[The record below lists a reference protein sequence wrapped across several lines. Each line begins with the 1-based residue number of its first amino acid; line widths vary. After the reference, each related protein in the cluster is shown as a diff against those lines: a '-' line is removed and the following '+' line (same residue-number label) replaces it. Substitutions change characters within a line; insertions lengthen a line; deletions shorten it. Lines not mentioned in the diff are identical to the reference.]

1 MRRAGLRP
9 RPGARSEG
17 HPARRERSLPL
28 SADGAG
34 GESSR
39 AGSGSRRLSGPRHA
53 PLYQRRCPAD
63 RDRRRSQGGPDPT
76 SGVPGAMGGDHRGDG
91 RPGGKALRRSR
102 TGQGPVGPG
111 RQNREGRLG
120 CLGKR
125 PRGRG
130 ALLHGGGAGVLDG
143 EGRLVQERGRIH
155 ILVNNAGI
163 ARDSLLMRMKPDDW
177 ESVIATNV
185 NGLYY
190 CSQAVLLPMIRQRG
204 GRIINMSSVVGL
216 TGNPG
221 QANYAA
227 SKAAILGFTKALAR
241 EVASRQITV
250 NAIAPGYIETDM
262 TRNIS
267 EDARKALFDSLPMK
281 RIGRPED
288 VAATGRVL
296 PSGGGG

>member
-1 MRRAGLRP
+1 LSEWNGKVALVTGGTRGIGRAIAKALAKVGVDVSITGRDTG
-9 RPGARSEG
+9 RVKEAASE
-17 HPARRERSLPL
+17 
-28 SADGAG
+28 
-34 GESSR
+34 
-39 AGSGSRRLSGPRHA
+39 LSGEA
-53 PLYQRRCPAD
+53 
-63 RDRRRSQGGPDPT
+63 
-76 SGVPGAMGGDHRGDG
+76 
-91 RPGGKALRRSR
+91 
-102 TGQGPVGPG
+102 G
-111 RQNREGRLG
+111 RQVSGITMDVASREAVDAAV
-120 CLGKR
+120 KT
-125 PRGRG
+125 
-130 ALLHGGGAGVLDG
+130 LL
-143 EGRLVQERGRIH
+143 QERGRID

-163 ARDSLLMRMKPDDW
+163 TRDNLLMRMKPDEW

-190 CSQAVLLPMIRQRG
+190 CSQAVLRPMIRERA

-262 TRNIS
+262 TREIS
-267 EDARKALFDSLPMK
+267 EDARKLLFGAIPMQ

-288 VAATGRVL
+288 VASAALYLASEGAGYVTGQVL
-296 PSGGGG
+296 QVNGGLYM

>member
-1 MRRAGLRP
+1 MSEWEGKVALVTGGTRGIGRAIAAAFSNLGVEVAITGRDAARAAEAAQELSREAP
-9 RPGARSEG
+9 RAVKGVAM
-17 HPARRERSLPL
+17 
-28 SADGAG
+28 DV
-34 GESSR
+34 
-39 AGSGSRRLSGPRHA
+39 
-53 PLYQRRCPAD
+53 AD
-63 RDRRRSQGGPDPT
+63 RDAVDSA
-76 SGVPGAMGGDHRGDG
+76 V
-91 RPGGKALRRSR
+91 KA
-102 TGQGPVGPG
+102 
-111 RQNREGRLG
+111 
-120 CLGKR
+120 
-125 PRGRG
+125 
-130 ALLHGGGAGVLDG
+130 
-143 EGRLVQERGRIH
+143 LVQERGRID

-163 ARDSLLMRMKPDDW
+163 ARDNLLMRMKPDDW

-190 CSQAVLLPMIRQRG
+190 CSQAVLRPMIRQRG

-267 EDARKALFDSLPMK
+267 EDARKALFDSIPMK

-288 VAATGRVL
+288 VAATALFLASEGAGYVTGQVL
-296 PSGGGG
+296 SVNGGLYM

>member
-1 MRRAGLRP
+1 LSEWEGKVALVTGGTRGIGRAIAAAFSSLGVDVAITGRDVARVAEAAQELSREAP
-9 RPGARSEG
+9 RAVKGVAM
-17 HPARRERSLPL
+17 
-28 SADGAG
+28 DV
-34 GESSR
+34 
-39 AGSGSRRLSGPRHA
+39 
-53 PLYQRRCPAD
+53 AD
-63 RDRRRSQGGPDPT
+63 RDAVDSA
-76 SGVPGAMGGDHRGDG
+76 V
-91 RPGGKALRRSR
+91 KA
-102 TGQGPVGPG
+102 
-111 RQNREGRLG
+111 
-120 CLGKR
+120 
-125 PRGRG
+125 
-130 ALLHGGGAGVLDG
+130 
-143 EGRLVQERGRIH
+143 LVQERGRID

-190 CSQAVLLPMIRQRG
+190 CSQAVLRPMIRQRG

-267 EDARKALFDSLPMK
+267 EDARKALFDSIPMK

-288 VAATGRVL
+288 VAATALFLASEGAGYVTGQVL
-296 PSGGGG
+296 SVNGGLYM

>member
-1 MRRAGLRP
+1 LSEWEGKVALVTGGTRGIGRAIAAAFSSLGVDVAITGRDAARVAEAARELSREAP
-9 RPGARSEG
+9 RAVKGVAM
-17 HPARRERSLPL
+17 
-28 SADGAG
+28 DV
-34 GESSR
+34 
-39 AGSGSRRLSGPRHA
+39 
-53 PLYQRRCPAD
+53 AD
-63 RDRRRSQGGPDPT
+63 RDAVDSA
-76 SGVPGAMGGDHRGDG
+76 V
-91 RPGGKALRRSR
+91 KA
-102 TGQGPVGPG
+102 
-111 RQNREGRLG
+111 
-120 CLGKR
+120 
-125 PRGRG
+125 
-130 ALLHGGGAGVLDG
+130 
-143 EGRLVQERGRIH
+143 LVQERGRID

-163 ARDSLLMRMKPDDW
+163 ARDNLLLRMKPGDW

-190 CSQAVLLPMIRQRG
+190 CSQAVLRPMIRQRG

-267 EDARKALFDSLPMK
+267 EDARKALFDSIPMK

-288 VAATGRVL
+288 VAATALFLASEGAGYVTGQVL
-296 PSGGGG
+296 SVNGGLYM

>member
-1 MRRAGLRP
+1 LSEWEGKVALVTGGTRGIGRAIAAAFSSLGVDVAITGRDAARVAEAAQELSRDAP
-9 RPGARSEG
+9 RTVKGVAM
-17 HPARRERSLPL
+17 
-28 SADGAG
+28 DV
-34 GESSR
+34 
-39 AGSGSRRLSGPRHA
+39 
-53 PLYQRRCPAD
+53 AD
-63 RDRRRSQGGPDPT
+63 RDAVDSA
-76 SGVPGAMGGDHRGDG
+76 V
-91 RPGGKALRRSR
+91 KA
-102 TGQGPVGPG
+102 
-111 RQNREGRLG
+111 
-120 CLGKR
+120 
-125 PRGRG
+125 
-130 ALLHGGGAGVLDG
+130 
-143 EGRLVQERGRIH
+143 LVQERGRID

-163 ARDSLLMRMKPDDW
+163 ARDNLLMRMKPDDW

-190 CSQAVLLPMIRQRG
+190 CSQAVLRPMIRQRG

-267 EDARKALFDSLPMK
+267 EDARKALFDSIPMK

-288 VAATGRVL
+288 VAATALFLASEGAGYVTGQVL
-296 PSGGGG
+296 SVNGGLYM

>member
-1 MRRAGLRP
+1 MSEWEGKVALVTGGTRGIGRAIAAAFSSLGVEVAITGRDAARVAEAAQELSREAP
-9 RPGARSEG
+9 RAVKGVAM
-17 HPARRERSLPL
+17 
-28 SADGAG
+28 DV
-34 GESSR
+34 
-39 AGSGSRRLSGPRHA
+39 
-53 PLYQRRCPAD
+53 AD
-63 RDRRRSQGGPDPT
+63 RDAVDSA
-76 SGVPGAMGGDHRGDG
+76 V
-91 RPGGKALRRSR
+91 KA
-102 TGQGPVGPG
+102 
-111 RQNREGRLG
+111 
-120 CLGKR
+120 
-125 PRGRG
+125 
-130 ALLHGGGAGVLDG
+130 
-143 EGRLVQERGRIH
+143 LVQERGRID

-163 ARDSLLMRMKPDDW
+163 ARDNLLMRMKPDDW

-190 CSQAVLLPMIRQRG
+190 CSQAVLRPMIRQRG

-267 EDARKALFDSLPMK
+267 EDARKALFDSIPMK

-288 VAATGRVL
+288 VAATALFLASEGAGYVTGQVL
-296 PSGGGG
+296 SVNGGLYM